1 MDLYPS
7 SERLGAGAKRVTFS
21 ARPQAPVEYHIQTKP
36 QNAGGHVPLDRFRWI
51 AQSIEFGPTP
61 SFWKKLRDPF
71 VRSQTQGR
79 VLALKSP
86 RERGLA

>member
-7 SERLGAGAKRVTFS
+7 SKRLGAGAKLITFRT
-21 ARPQAPVEYHIQTKP
+21 RPQAPVEYYIQTKP
-36 QNAGGHVPLDRFRWI
+36 QDAGSHLPLDRFRWM

-61 SFWKKLRDPF
+61 SVWKKLRDPF
-71 VRSQTQGR
+71 VRSQTQSR

-86 RERGLA
+86 CDRGLA